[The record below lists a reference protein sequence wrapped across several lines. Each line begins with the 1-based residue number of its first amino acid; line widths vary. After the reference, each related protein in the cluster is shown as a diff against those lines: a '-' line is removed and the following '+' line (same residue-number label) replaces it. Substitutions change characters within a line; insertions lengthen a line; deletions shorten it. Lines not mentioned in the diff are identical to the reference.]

1 MERRSEQDRS
11 ARSADAPA
19 GARFSAAGGSPL
31 LGNWI
36 LGGFG
41 CIAVFVVAHLAE
53 ENEPPV
59 PAFFAG
65 DSELERRLACGVA

>member
-1 MERRSEQDRS
+1 LVRTGS
-11 ARSADAPA
+11 
-19 GARFSAAGGSPL
+19 GGEC
-31 LGNWI
+31 GN
-36 LGGFG
+36 

-65 DSELERRLACGVA
+65 DSELERRLACGVAEDRGAGKQPPA